1 MHIGGYMKLKKILVS
16 IWKDPVMS
24 TLIANTLWFFP
35 TCIVMISFFIKKTR
49 DLLLIKIPLIVAVII
64 VLVSL
69 IIITY
74 YNRKNKSNIGI
85 LAKKEQK
92 ITELNTKLS
101 SLESEIKELTT
112 EPDNPRLQLFKK
124 GDVVKMKIDRGINCT
139 EYTVIGKAYN
149 KIIAVNKDN
158 IEQKFS
164 PDALSTAKE
173 YEEETEAFSKDI
185 KNLLQ

>member
-1 MHIGGYMKLKKILVS
+1 MKLKKILVS
-16 IWKDPVMS
+16 IWKDPVIS
-24 TLIANTLWFFP
+24 TLIANTLWAFP
-35 TCIVMISFFIKKTR
+35 TCIVMISFLIKKTS

-74 YNRKNKSNIGI
+74 YNRKNKSNKEI

-101 SLESEIKELTT
+101 SLEDEIKELTT
-112 EPDNPRLQLFKK
+112 ERDNPRLQLFTN
-124 GDVVKMKIDRGINCT
+124 GDVVRMKTDTT
-139 EYTVIGKAYN
+139 EYTVTGKRNN

-158 IEQKFS
+158 IEQEFS
-164 PDALSTAKE
+164 PDALLTVNE
-173 YEEETEAFSKDI
+173 YQEETETFYRDI
-185 KNLLQ
+185 KKLYK